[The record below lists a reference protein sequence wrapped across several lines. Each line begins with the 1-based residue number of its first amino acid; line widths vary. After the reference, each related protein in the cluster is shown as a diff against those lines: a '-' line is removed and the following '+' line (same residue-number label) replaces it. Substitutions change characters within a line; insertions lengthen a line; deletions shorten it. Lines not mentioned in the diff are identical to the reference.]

1 MGADWPQFRGV
12 RGMGLSADRD
22 LPVEFGADQNV
33 VWKTAVP
40 PGHSSPIVAGGRIF
54 LTAVDGDK
62 LLTICL
68 ERKTGKMLWQRE
80 APRPRK
86 EGFQKTNGP
95 ASPTPVSDGKWVYVF
110 FGDFGMMAYDLEGK
124 EKWRQPMGPFNNVN
138 GHGSSPIV
146 AGNLLVLICDQDTD
160 SYVVAMDKRTG
171 KTVWK
176 VERPE
181 VTRGYATPAVY
192 RPLQGGVEELIV
204 PGAYQLASYELAT
217 GKKLWWVNGMAW
229 QLKCVP
235 VIDGDTIYINAWE
248 TGGDFETPPAILS
261 WEQMLAKYDRNGDK
275 EITLG
280 EAPDQERWMQNNDLN
295 FNKKI
300 EARDWEFWILHRTAQ
315 NSVLAIAPAG
325 RRGDLTKEVMWRY
338 RKSLPNVP
346 SPLLVNNTLFL
357 VKDGGVVTTLDPK
370 TGTVQKQGRVPN
382 AIEQYWAS
390 PVAGDGKVYL
400 VSQACKVSVLKAE
413 PQWEVLQMNDL
424 NDDCFATPVLLD
436 GGIYLRTRSW
446 LYFFRK

>member
-22 LPVEFGADQNV
+22 LPVEFGADRNV

-40 PGHSSPIVAGGRIF
+40 PGHSSPIVVGTRIF
-54 LTAVDGDK
+54 LSAVEGDK

-110 FGDFGMMAYDLEGK
+110 FGDFGMLAYDFEGK

-138 GHGSSPIV
+138 GHGASPIV

-192 RPLQGGVEELIV
+192 RPTKGGVEELIV

-275 EITLG
+275 EITLE

-295 FNKKI
+295 FNKRI

-370 TGTVQKQGRVPN
+370 TGAVHKQGRVPN

-390 PVAGDGKVYL
+390 PVGGDGKVYL